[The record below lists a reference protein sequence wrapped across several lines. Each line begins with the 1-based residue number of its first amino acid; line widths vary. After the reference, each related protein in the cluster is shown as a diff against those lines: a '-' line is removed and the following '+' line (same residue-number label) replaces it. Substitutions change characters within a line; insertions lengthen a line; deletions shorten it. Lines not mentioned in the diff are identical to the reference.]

1 MEVTDIVLIPVI
13 IGLIEVMKAYG
24 LPKKLMPIFALVFGI
39 AGGIFYLFPQ
49 DWKSGV
55 LGGIIMG
62 LSASG
67 LYSGSKTMVRKRPC
81 EDEESEQ

>member
-13 IGLIEVMKAYG
+13 VGIIELLKSYG
-24 LPKKLMPIFALVFGI
+24 LPKRIMPILSLVFGI
-39 AGGIFYLFPQ
+39 AGGVFYLFPN

-55 LGGIIMG
+55 LVGIIMG

-67 LYSGSKTMVRKRPC
+67 LYSGGKAIVNRK
-81 EDEESEQ
+81 EDNGNG

>member
-13 IGLIEVMKAYG
+13 IGLIELLKLYG
-24 LPKKLMPIFALVFGI
+24 LPKKLMPILSLALGI
-39 AGGIFYLFPQ
+39 GGGIFYLFPY
-49 DWKSGV
+49 DWKSGI

-67 LYSGSKTMVRKRPC
+67 LYSGSKTIVKRKDC
-81 EDEESEQ
+81 EEDEK

>member
-13 IGLIEVMKAYG
+13 VGLIELLKLYG
-24 LPKKLMPIFALVFGI
+24 LPKKLMPILSLALGI
-39 AGGIFYLFPQ
+39 GGGIFYLFPH

-67 LYSGSKTMVRKRPC
+67 LYSGGKTIVRKKEC
-81 EDEESEQ
+81 DEQNR

>member
-1 MEVTDIVLIPVI
+1 MNVTDIVLIPVI

-24 LPKKLMPIFALVFGI
+24 LPKKLMPIFALIFGI
-39 AGGIFYLFPQ
+39 GGGVFYLFPQ
-49 DWKSGV
+49 DWKSGI

-67 LYSGSKTMVRKRPC
+67 LYSGSKTIVRK
-81 EDEESEQ
+81 DDGEEKEEK